1 MSKVQIDVPDEL
13 LDLLRQSRLGTRELP
28 DQLRIALAI
37 QLLQEGVI
45 TAGKAASIAGEP
57 RPTFELLLAE
67 MGIPTL
73 RYDVKEYQEDLE
85 AFEQARQP

>member
-1 MSKVQIDVPDEL
+1 MSTVQIEVPDEL
-13 LDLLRQSRLGTRELP
+13 LELLRQSRLGTHELP

-57 RPTFELLLAE
+57 RATFELLLAD
-67 MGIPTL
+67 MGIPSL
-73 RYDVKEYQEDLE
+73 RYDVNDYRQDLE
-85 AFEQARQP
+85 AFEQARQA